1 MISEPYLSTAHR
13 FGRIVA
19 AIRAGNSD
27 EVIMAM
33 FRDLGADTLAVY
45 RKACEGRLTD
55 GAAFLRDEEKRMA
68 ALAARNVPLHEASL
82 CRVAEMFGASTKR
95 ALFKAA
101 YGHKKKAGW

>member
-13 FGRIVA
+13 FGRIIA
-19 AIRAGNSD
+19 AIRAGNPD

-33 FRDLGADTLAVY
+33 FQGLDADTLAVY

-55 GAAFLRDEEKRMA
+55 GAAYLRDEEKRLA
-68 ALAARNVPLHEASL
+68 ALAARNVPMHEASL
-82 CRVAEMFGASTKR
+82 CRVAEMFGPSTKR